1 MAMAPTLLSMRYG
14 LSASRDMR
22 SRYDLIVYCCYYF
35 SLQQGDLSQ
44 NAISKM
50 APLSSYTLGLVKPD
64 KSIVALNGQ

>member
-1 MAMAPTLLSMRYG
+1 
-14 LSASRDMR
+14 MR